1 MRMILDVCSLLIST
15 SLRYSWCS
23 LTVPTAK
30 QRYQII
36 QPCFLIPCWT
46 FSGGLQ
52 AQDRDKGHEVGTPRW
67 HTETKQN
74 TLSRRS
80 NCRGACISAT
90 KVTDDDKWAL
100 NNPFYFCIKCYY
112 LLHKDSTLLY
122 PHTVVTVGANKIVES
137 TVVFSDHDKA
147 STHLNIYSS
156 LFLVFLICY
165 SKVHIYY
172 FFQSVESIYLVIS

>member
-1 MRMILDVCSLLIST
+1 MVQPYRANSKTKISDHTTMFSDTLLDIF
-15 SLRYSWCS
+15 R
-23 LTVPTAK
+23 
-30 QRYQII
+30 
-36 QPCFLIPCWT
+36 
-46 FSGGLQ
+46 GLQ

-122 PHTVVTVGANKIVES
+122 PHTVVTVGADKIVES

-156 LFLVFLICY
+156 LFLAFLICY